1 MFENPYVWN
10 IAYMYVCLFESWLFS
25 IRDIIR
31 LTPKEWMFAYI
42 ETCTFG
48 YMFAIMFLYIFNYQT
63 FKMNQLTQ
71 TCLYICLYV
80 RMFVCLCACMF
91 TCLYVCMFV
100 CLYVCMFV
108 CMYVSITT
116 LIISYYQFFNVL
128 FCLKVWL
135 LVCLL
140 DNLKFHL
147 MRIYFR

>member
-31 LTPKEWMFAYI
+31 LIPTEWMFAHI

-48 YMFAIMFLYIFNYQT
+48 YMFAIMFLCIFKYQIFET
-63 FKMNQLTQ
+63 NKLSSNVFI
-71 TCLYICLYV
+71 Y
-80 RMFVCLCACMF
+80 MFA
-91 TCLYVCMFV
+91 CLYVCMHVRTYDCMFEY
-100 CLYVCMFV
+100 LYVC
-108 CMYVSITT
+108 ITT

-128 FCLKVWL
+128 FCLKVWT

-140 DNLKFHL
+140 DNLKFFL
-147 MRIYFR
+147 MRIY

>member
-63 FKMNQLTQ
+63 FKMNQLTSNVFIYMFVCQ
-71 TCLYICLYV
+71 NVC
-80 RMFVCLCACMF
+80 MFVCLHVYMF
-91 TCLYVCMFV
+91 VCLHVCMFV
-100 CLYVCMFV
+100 CLYVCMYV
-108 CMYVSITT
+108 CITT

-128 FCLKVWL
+128 FCLKAWL

-147 MRIYFR
+147 MRIY